1 MTIRYS
7 ILTGQTYPAFKK
19 SQFPIPHSL
28 LLNCYFCPVQRFLI
42 IQTAFLGDVILATPV
57 VSELKRIYPDAQI
70 DVLVRKG
77 NEGILAH
84 HPDIHT
90 VFTFNKKQGKRQE
103 MRRLIGV
110 FRKERYDEVINL
122 HRFGSS
128 GLITWLSGGKKKIGF
143 HKNPFAFSYDIKI
156 KHEIGTGIH
165 EVERNL
171 QLIAH
176 HGAKTLVR
184 PSVYPGEL
192 EFTAV
197 SGLIKESFF
206 CLAPAS
212 VWFTKQLP
220 EDKWVELAQILQ
232 KKGMVYLVGGPGD
245 FELCERIRL
254 AAGLPETSNIAGKLS
269 LLASCALFS
278 KAKRCYVNDSGPMHM
293 ASAVNAPTTAFFCAT
308 VPRFGFGPLSN
319 DREIRETP
327 MDLSC
332 RPCGLHGGK
341 ICPEGHFLC
350 GKTIE
355 IEN

>member
-1 MTIRYS
+1 
-7 ILTGQTYPAFKK
+7 
-19 SQFPIPHSL
+19 
-28 LLNCYFCPVQRFLI
+28 VQRFLI

-57 VSELKRIYPDAQI
+57 VSELKRLYPDAAI

-77 NEGILAH
+77 NEGILAN
-84 HPDIHT
+84 HPAIRT

-103 MRRLIGV
+103 IRRLIGL

-143 HKNPFAFSYDIKI
+143 DKNPFSFCYTVKV
-156 KHEIGTGIH
+156 KHEIGTGVH

-171 QLIAH
+171 QLIAR
-176 HGAKTLVR
+176 HGAQTLVR
-184 PSVYPGEL
+184 PVVYPGAPEFDAVKEL
-192 EFTAV
+192 VQEPFY
-197 SGLIKESFF
+197 

-220 EDKWVELAQILQ
+220 EDKWIILAQQLS
-232 KKGMVYLVGGPGD
+232 KKGVVYFVGGPD
-245 FELCERIRL
+245 DVALCERLRI
-254 AAGLPETSNIAGKLS
+254 AAGLPDASNLAGKLS

-278 KAKRCYVNDSGPMHM
+278 KARRCYVNDSGPMHM

-308 VPRFGFGPLSN
+308 VPRFGFEPLADDSEV
-319 DREIRETP
+319 RQTP
-327 MDLSC
+327 MPLAC

-341 ICPEGHFLC
+341 TCPEGHFLC
-350 GKTIE
+350 GTTIPMTVKS
-355 IEN
+355 